1 MNKQDLEKRRIAY
14 FTMEIGLDPKMP
26 TYSGGL
32 GVLAGDTIKSCAD
45 LGVPLITVTLLN
57 ENGYFAQKLDG
68 EGTQTEIP
76 VDWPKEEFLTP
87 LPVKVSV
94 DIEGREVKIRI
105 WEYIVKGVTGATVPV
120 YFLDANLQEN
130 AEYDRSLTSFLYG
143 GDQWYRLCQEIIL
156 GIGGVR
162 AIEAIGYKNI
172 AKYHMNEGHASLL
185 ALELLERTKK
195 DEEKDI
201 YKKYD
206 LELVRNK
213 CIFTTHTPVAA
224 GHDRFPLDLVK
235 KALPSDLP
243 FKMPD
248 IFIRNNEMNMTLIAL
263 NLSKYV
269 NGVAKKHGEV
279 TREMF
284 PGYSIDSITNGIHLL
299 SWASSAFKK
308 LYDKYI
314 PGWQSDYFSL
324 RYALSIPKEEIFQA
338 HREAKKEL
346 IDYVNKRAGIDMVYD
361 AFTIGFARRATSYKR
376 ADLLL
381 SDINR
386 IVEINDKAGRMQIVY
401 AGKAHPKDGG
411 GKEQIKKIFSK
422 IKELRLQIKI
432 AYLENYDMTQGKLIT
447 SGVDLW
453 LNNPLPPQEA
463 SGTSGMKACLNGVP
477 NLSVLDG
484 WWIEGCIE
492 NVTGWA
498 IGTSTPLSTDGERS
512 RTIGSTQKH
521 NTDSTQDAQDLYQKL
536 ENVIIPMFYK
546 EKDKWLEVMR
556 HAIALNASFFNTQ
569 RMVQEYV
576 LNAYL

>member
-1 MNKQDLEKRRIAY
+1 LR
-14 FTMEIGLDPKMP
+14 
-26 TYSGGL
+26 
-32 GVLAGDTIKSCAD
+32 V
-45 LGVPLITVTLLN
+45 
-57 ENGYFAQKLDG
+57 
-68 EGTQTEIP
+68 
-76 VDWPKEEFLTP
+76 
-87 LPVKVSV
+87 
-94 DIEGREVKIRI
+94 
-105 WEYIVKGVTGATVPV
+105 
-120 YFLDANLQEN
+120 
-130 AEYDRSLTSFLYG
+130 
-143 GDQWYRLCQEIIL
+143 
-156 GIGGVR
+156 
-162 AIEAIGYKNI
+162 IEAIGYKNI
-172 AKYHMNEGHASLL
+172 EKYHMNEGHASLL
-185 ALELLERTKK
+185 AMELLERTKR
-195 DEEKDI
+195 DIETDI

-206 LELVRNK
+206 LESVRNR
-213 CIFTTHTPVAA
+213 CIFTTHTPVSA
-224 GHDRFPLDLVK
+224 GHDRFPLDFVK
-235 KALPSDLP
+235 RVLRSDLP

-248 IFIRNNEMNMTLIAL
+248 IFIRDNEMNMTLVAL

-299 SWASSAFKK
+299 TWVAPAFKK
-308 LYDKYI
+308 LYNKYI

-324 RYALSIPKEEIFQA
+324 RYALSIPKEEILQA

-346 IDYVNKRAGIDMVYD
+346 IDYVNSRTGIDMDYET
-361 AFTIGFARRATSYKR
+361 FTIGFARRAAAYKR

-386 IVEINDKAGRMQIVY
+386 LAQINDKAGRIQIVY

-411 GKEQIKKIFSK
+411 GKELIKMIFSR
-422 IKELRLQIKI
+422 IKELSPKIKI
-432 AYLENYDMTQGKLIT
+432 TYLENYDMIQGKLIT

-498 IGTSTPLSTDGERS
+498 IG
-512 RTIGSTQKH
+512 STQKH
-521 NTDSTQDAQDLYQKL
+521 NTDSTQDAHDLYQKL
-536 ENVIIPMFYK
+536 EKIIIPMFYE
-546 EKDKWLEVMR
+546 EKDKWIEIMR

>member
-1 MNKQDLEKRRIAY
+1 MNKQELEKRKIAY
-14 FTMEIGLDPKMP
+14 FTMEVGFDPRMP

-32 GVLAGDTIKSCAD
+32 GVLAGDTLKSCAD
-45 LGVPLITVTLLN
+45 LGVPLIAVTLLN
-57 ENGYFAQKLDG
+57 EKGYFAQKLDTQG
-68 EGTQTEIP
+68 SQTEAT
-76 VDWPKEEFLTP
+76 VEWPKEEFLTL
-87 LPVKVSV
+87 LPIIVTVN
-94 DIEGREVKIRI
+94 IEAREVKIQI
-105 WEYIVKGVTGATVPV
+105 WEYIVRGVTGTTVPV
-120 YFLDANLQEN
+120 YFLDTNLAEN
-130 AEYDRSLTSFLYG
+130 SAYDRTLTSFLYG

-156 GIGGVR
+156 GIGGMR
-162 AIEAIGYKNI
+162 SIEAIGYKNI
-172 AKYHMNEGHASLL
+172 EKYHMNEGHASLL
-185 ALELLERTKK
+185 GLELLERTKK
-195 DEEKDI
+195 DVQSDI

-206 LELVRNK
+206 LESVRNK

-235 KALPSDLP
+235 RALGSDLP
-243 FKMPD
+243 VKMPD
-248 IFIRNNEMNMTLIAL
+248 IFIRDNEMNMTLIAL

-299 SWASSAFKK
+299 TWAAPAFKK

-324 RYALSIPKEEIFQA
+324 RYAMGIPKEEIFQA
-338 HREAKKEL
+338 HIEAKKEL
-346 IDYVNKRAGIDMVYD
+346 IDYVNARAGIGMDHD
-361 AFTIGFARRATSYKR
+361 TFTMGFARRATAYKR

-386 IVEINDKAGRMQIVY
+386 LVEINNKAGRMQIIY

-411 GKEQIKKIFSK
+411 GKELIKKIFSR
-422 IKELRLQIKI
+422 IKELNPKVRI
-432 AYLENYDMTQGKLIT
+432 AYLENYDIAQGKLIT
-447 SGVDLW
+447 AGVDLW

-477 NLSVLDG
+477 NLSILDG

-498 IGTSTPLSTDGERS
+498 IGSIQS
-512 RTIGSTQKH
+512 Q
-521 NTDSTQDAQDLYQKL
+521 NTDSDQDARDLYQKL
-536 ENVIIPMFYK
+536 ENIIIPMFYK
-546 EKDKWLEVMR
+546 DKDKWLEVMR

>member
-1 MNKQDLEKRRIAY
+1 MNKQDLGKRKIAY
-14 FTMEIGLDPKMP
+14 FTMEVGFDPKMA

-32 GVLAGDTIKSCAD
+32 GVLAGDTLKSCAD
-45 LGVPLITVTLLN
+45 LGVSLIAVTLLN
-57 ENGYFAQKLDG
+57 EKGYFAQKLG
-68 EGTQTEIP
+68 AEGAQAEVP
-76 VDWPKEEFLTP
+76 VDWPKEEFLTL
-87 LPVKVSV
+87 LPVQVSV
-94 DIEGREVKIRI
+94 NIEDREVRIRV
-105 WEYIVKGVTGATVPV
+105 WEYIVKGITGATIPV
-120 YFLDANLQEN
+120 HFLDTNLQEN
-130 AEYDRSLTSFLYG
+130 SEYDRGLTSFLYG

-172 AKYHMNEGHASLL
+172 EKYHMNEGHASLL

-195 DEEKDI
+195 DGEQDVH
-201 YKKYD
+201 KKYD
-206 LELVRNK
+206 LESVRNK

-224 GHDRFPLDLVK
+224 GHDRFPLDFVK
-235 KALPSDLP
+235 RALRSNLP
-243 FKMPD
+243 FEMPD
-248 IFIRNNEMNMTLIAL
+248 IFIRDNEINMTWIAL
-263 NLSKYV
+263 NLSKYI

-284 PGYSIDSITNGIHLL
+284 PGYTIDSITNGIHLL
-299 SWASSAFKK
+299 TWVATSFKK

-324 RYALSIPKEEIFQA
+324 RYALGIPKEEIFQA
-338 HREAKKEL
+338 HFEAKKEL
-346 IDYVNKRAGIDMVYD
+346 IDYVNARAGAGMDYD
-361 AFTIGFARRATSYKR
+361 TFTIGFARRVTPYKR

-381 SDINR
+381 TDINR
-386 IVEINDKAGRMQIVY
+386 LVEINDKAGRIQIVY
-401 AGKAHPKDGG
+401 AGKAHPRDGG
-411 GKEQIKKIFSK
+411 GKELIKKIFSR
-422 IKELRLQIKI
+422 IKELKPKIKI

-498 IGTSTPLSTDGERS
+498 IGTLQ
-512 RTIGSTQKH
+512 TQGR
-521 NTDSTQDAQDLYQKL
+521 DSAQDARDLYQKL
-536 ENVIIPMFYK
+536 EKIILPMFYN
-546 EKDKWLEVMR
+546 EKDKWFDIMR

>member
-1 MNKQDLEKRRIAY
+1 MEKRRIAY
-14 FTMEIGLDPKMP
+14 FTMEIGLDPHMP

-45 LGVPLITVTLLN
+45 LGVPIIAVTLLN
-57 ENGYFAQKLDG
+57 EKGYFTQRLDAEGNQAESAVKWNKEGFLKL
-68 EGTQTEIP
+68 
-76 VDWPKEEFLTP
+76 
-87 LPVKVSV
+87 LPEKVAVS
-94 DIEGREVKIRI
+94 IEGRKVNVQT
-105 WEYIVKGVTGATVPV
+105 WEYIVKGVIGTTVPV
-120 YFLDANLQEN
+120 YFLDTNLQEN
-130 AEYDRSLTSFLYG
+130 SEYDRRLTSFLYG
-143 GDQWYRLCQEIIL
+143 GDHWYRLCQEMIL

-162 AIEAIGYKNI
+162 AIETIGYKNI

-195 DEEKDI
+195 DGEEDI

-206 LELVRNK
+206 LESVRNK
-213 CIFTTHTPVAA
+213 CIFTTHTPVVA
-224 GHDRFPLDLVK
+224 GHDRFPLDLAR
-235 KALPSDLP
+235 KALQSNVP
-243 FKMPD
+243 FEMPEL
-248 IFIRNNEMNMTLIAL
+248 FIRNNEMNMTLIAL

-284 PGYSIDSITNGIHLL
+284 PGYSIDSITNGIHLMT
-299 SWASSAFKK
+299 WAASAFKK

-324 RYALSIPKEEIFQA
+324 RYALGIPKEEISQA
-338 HREAKKEL
+338 HQEAKKEL
-346 IDYVNKRAGIDMVYD
+346 IDYVNARADAGMDYD
-361 AFTIGFARRATSYKR
+361 TFTIGFARRVTAYKR

-381 SDINR
+381 SDVTR
-386 IVEINDKAGRMQIVY
+386 LAEINNKAGRVQIVY

-411 GKEQIKKIFSK
+411 GRELIKKIFSR
-422 IKELRLQIKI
+422 IKELSPKIKI

-477 NLSVLDG
+477 NLSILDG

-498 IGTSTPLSTDGERS
+498 IGAPTPLSANS
-512 RTIGSTQKH
+512 AQKH
-521 NTDSTQDAQDLYQKL
+521 NMDNAQDARDLYYKL
-536 ENVIIPMFYK
+536 EEIIIPMFYK

-569 RMVQEYV
+569 RMIQEYV

>member
-1 MNKQDLEKRRIAY
+1 MDKQEIGKRKIAY
-14 FTMEIGLDPKMP
+14 FTMEVGLDSKMP

-45 LGVPLITVTLLN
+45 LGVPLIAVTMLN
-57 ENGYFAQKLDG
+57 EKGYFAQKLDG
-68 EGTQTEIP
+68 EGSQAEIP
-76 VDWPKEEFLTP
+76 VEWLKEKFLTL
-87 LPVKVSV
+87 LPIKVSV
-94 DIEGREVKIRI
+94 NIEAREVKIQV
-105 WEYIVKGVTGATVPV
+105 WEYIVKGVTGAIVPV
-120 YFLDANLQEN
+120 YFLDTGLTEN
-130 AEYDRSLTSFLYG
+130 TEYDRSLTSFLYG

-156 GIGGVR
+156 GIGGLR
-162 AIEAIGYKNI
+162 AIGAIGYQNI
-172 AKYHMNEGHASLL
+172 EKYHMNEGHASLL
-185 ALELLERTKK
+185 ALELLGRTKK
-195 DEEKDI
+195 DGEEDI

-206 LELVRNK
+206 LESVRNQ

-224 GHDRFPLDLVK
+224 GHDRFPLDFVK
-235 KALPSDLP
+235 RALRSNLP
-243 FKMPD
+243 FEMSD
-248 IFIRNNEMNMTLIAL
+248 IFIRDNEMNMTLIAL

-284 PGYSIDSITNGIHLL
+284 PGYIIDSITNGIHLL
-299 SWASSAFKK
+299 TWAATAFKR

-324 RYALSIPKEEIFQA
+324 RYALSIPKEEILEA

-346 IDYVNKRAGIDMVYD
+346 IDYVNSQTGIGMDYD
-361 AFTIGFARRATSYKR
+361 IFTIGFARRVTPYKR

-381 SDINR
+381 TDIKR
-386 IVEINDKAGRMQIVY
+386 LAEINDKAGRIQIVY

-411 GKEQIKKIFSK
+411 GKELIKNIFSR
-422 IKELRLQIKI
+422 IKELSPKIKI

-453 LNNPLPPQEA
+453 LNNPLPPREA

-498 IGTSTPLSTDGERS
+498 IGPAN
-512 RTIGSTQKH
+512 KK
-521 NTDSTQDAQDLYQKL
+521 NTDSAQDARDLYQKL
-536 ENVIIPMFYK
+536 EGIIIPMFYK
-546 EKDKWLEVMR
+546 DKNKWIEIMR

>member
-1 MNKQDLEKRRIAY
+1 MNKQALGKRGIAY
-14 FTMEIGLDPKMP
+14 FTMEIGLDPEMP

-45 LGVPLITVTLLN
+45 LGVPIIAVTLLN
-57 ENGYFAQKLDG
+57 EKGYFRQKFDA
-68 EGTQTEIP
+68 EGSQSEFP
-76 VDWPKEEFLTP
+76 VDWPKEEFVKL
-87 LPVKVSV
+87 LPVQVSV
-94 DIEGREVKIRI
+94 NIEGREVRIKI
-105 WEYIVKGVTGATVPV
+105 WKYIVQGITGATVPV
-120 YFLDANLQEN
+120 YFLDTNLQEN
-130 AEYDRSLTSFLYG
+130 SEYDRTLTSFLYG

-162 AIEAIGYKNI
+162 AIEAIGYQNI
-172 AKYHMNEGHASLL
+172 EKYHMNEGHASLL

-195 DEEKDI
+195 DSEEDI

-206 LELVRNK
+206 LDSVRNK

-235 KALPSDLP
+235 RALRSNLS
-243 FKMPD
+243 FEMPD
-248 IFIRNNEMNMTLIAL
+248 IFIRDNEINMTWIAL
-263 NLSKYV
+263 NLSKYI

-299 SWASSAFKK
+299 TWAAPAFKK

-338 HREAKKEL
+338 HFEAKKEL
-346 IDYVNKRAGIDMVYD
+346 IDYVNARTGIGLEHDT
-361 AFTIGFARRATSYKR
+361 FTIGFARRVTAYKR
-376 ADLLL
+376 ANLLL
-381 SDINR
+381 TDINR
-386 IVEINDKAGRMQIVY
+386 LVEINDKTGKMQIVY

-411 GKEQIKKIFSK
+411 GKELIKKIFSK
-422 IKELRLQIKI
+422 IKELNPEIKI
-432 AYLENYDMTQGKLIT
+432 AYLENYDMTQGRLIT
-447 SGVDLW
+447 GGVDLW
-453 LNNPLPPQEA
+453 LNNPLPPREA

-498 IGTSTPLSTDGERS
+498 IGSV
-512 RTIGSTQKH
+512 QKQ
-521 NTDSTQDAQDLYQKL
+521 NADSAQDAHDLYQKL
-536 ENVIIPMFYK
+536 EKVIIPTFYK
-546 EKDKWLEVMR
+546 EKDKWLEIMR
-556 HAIALNASFFNTQ
+556 HTIALNASFFNTQ
-569 RMVQEYV
+569 RLVQEYV
-576 LNAYL
+576 LKAYL

>member
-1 MNKQDLEKRRIAY
+1 MNKQDLKKRNIAY
-14 FTMEIGLDPKMP
+14 FTMEAGLDTRMS

-32 GVLAGDTIKSCAD
+32 GVLAGDTLKSCAD
-45 LGVPLITVTLLN
+45 LGVSLIAVTLLN
-57 ENGYFAQKLDG
+57 EKGYFAQKLDSNG
-68 EGTQTEIP
+68 VQAEAPAG
-76 VDWPKEEFLTP
+76 WPKEEFLTL
-87 LPVKVSV
+87 LPARASV
-94 DIEGREVKIRI
+94 NIEGREVKIQV
-105 WEYIVKGVTGATVPV
+105 WEYSVKGVTGATIPV
-120 YFLDANLQEN
+120 YFLDTNLQEN

-143 GDQWYRLCQEIIL
+143 GDKWYRLCQEIIL

-162 AIEAIGYKNI
+162 MIEAIGCKNI
-172 AKYHMNEGHASLL
+172 EKYHMNEGHAAFL

-195 DEEKDI
+195 DGEQDVH
-201 YKKYD
+201 KKYD
-206 LELVRNK
+206 LESVRNK

-235 KALPSDLP
+235 KALHSRLP
-243 FKMPD
+243 FEMPD
-248 IFIRNNEMNMTLIAL
+248 IFIRDNEMNMTLIAL
-263 NLSKYV
+263 NLSKYI

-279 TREMF
+279 AREMF
-284 PGYSIDSITNGIHLL
+284 PGYPIDSITNGVHLL
-299 SWASSAFKK
+299 TWAAPAFKK
-308 LYDKYI
+308 LYDKHI

-324 RYALSIPKEEIFQA
+324 RYAMGIPKDEISRA
-338 HREAKKEL
+338 HQEAKKEL
-346 IDYVNKRAGIDMVYD
+346 IDHVNARTGAGMDQGT
-361 AFTIGFARRATSYKR
+361 FTIGFARRVTAYKR

-386 IVEINDKAGRMQIVY
+386 LIEINDKAGGMQIVY
-401 AGKAHPKDGG
+401 AGKAHPSDGG
-411 GKEQIKKIFSK
+411 GKELIRNIFSR
-422 IKELRLQIKI
+422 IKELEPGIKV
-432 AYLENYDMTQGKLIT
+432 AYLENYDMTQGRLIT

-492 NVTGWA
+492 NITGWA
-498 IGTSTPLSTDGERS
+498 IGTLQSQGR
-512 RTIGSTQKH
+512 
-521 NTDSTQDAQDLYQKL
+521 DSAQDARELYQKL
-536 ENVIIPMFYK
+536 EKIILPMFYN

-556 HAIALNASFFNTQ
+556 HTIALNASFFNTQ

>member
-1 MNKQDLEKRRIAY
+1 MNKKELEKRKIVY
-14 FTMEIGLDPKMP
+14 FTMEVGLDPKMS

-32 GVLAGDTIKSCAD
+32 GILAGDTLKSCAD
-45 LGVPLITVTLLN
+45 LGVPLIAVTLLN
-57 ENGYFAQKLDG
+57 EKGYFAQKLDE
-68 EGTQTEIP
+68 EGNQAETPIE
-76 VDWPKEEFLTP
+76 WPKEEFLTL
-87 LPVKVSV
+87 LPEKASV
-94 DIEGREVKIRI
+94 YIESREVKIQVWKYVI
-105 WEYIVKGVTGATVPV
+105 KGASGEIVPV
-120 YFLDANLQEN
+120 YFLDTNLPEN
-130 AEYDRSLTSFLYG
+130 NEYDRTLTSFLYG
-143 GDQWYRLCQEIIL
+143 GDQWYRFCQEIIL
-156 GIGGVR
+156 GIGGLR

-172 AKYHMNEGHASLL
+172 EKYHMNEGHASLL
-185 ALELLERTKK
+185 AMELLEKTKK
-195 DEEKDI
+195 DIETDI

-206 LELVRNK
+206 LESVRNR
-213 CIFTTHTPVAA
+213 CIFTTHTPVSA
-224 GHDRFPLDLVK
+224 GHDRFPLDFVK
-235 KALPSDLP
+235 RALRSDLP

-248 IFIRNNEMNMTLIAL
+248 MFIRDNEMNMTLIAL

-299 SWASSAFKK
+299 TWAAPSFKK

-324 RYALSIPKEEIFQA
+324 RYALGIPKDAIFQA
-338 HREAKKEL
+338 HLEAKKEL
-346 IDYVNKRAGIDMVYD
+346 INYVNSRTGIGMDYD
-361 AFTIGFARRATSYKR
+361 TFTMGFARRATAYKR

-386 IVEINDKAGRMQIVY
+386 LVEINDKAGRMQIVY

-411 GKEQIKKIFSK
+411 GKELIKKIFSR
-422 IKELRLQIKI
+422 IKELSPKIRI
-432 AYLENYDMTQGKLIT
+432 AYLENYDMIQGKLIT

-492 NVTGWA
+492 NITGWA
-498 IGTSTPLSTDGERS
+498 IGTSISLSTDGERS
-512 RTIGSTQKH
+512 RTIGSIESQ
-521 NTDSTQDAQDLYQKL
+521 NTDSVQHARNLYQKL
-536 ENVIIPMFYK
+536 ETIIIPMFYK
-546 EKDKWLEVMR
+546 EKDKWFEVMR

-576 LNAYL
+576 LNAYF

>member
-1 MNKQDLEKRRIAY
+1 MNREDLEKRKIAY
-14 FTMEIGLDPKMP
+14 FTMEVGLDPKMA

-32 GVLAGDTIKSCAD
+32 GILAGDTLKSCAD
-45 LGVPLITVTLLN
+45 LGVPLIAVTLFN
-57 ENGYFAQKLDG
+57 EKGYFTQKLDA
-68 EGTQTEIP
+68 EGSQTEAP
-76 VDWPKEEFLTP
+76 VEWVKEEFLFS
-87 LPVKVSV
+87 LPVNVSV
-94 DIEGREVKIRI
+94 NIEAREVKIRI
-105 WEYIVKGVTGATVPV
+105 WEYIVKGITGATVPV
-120 YFLDANLQEN
+120 YFLDTNLAEN
-130 AEYDRSLTSFLYG
+130 TEYDRALTSFLYG

-172 AKYHMNEGHASLL
+172 EKYHMNEGHASLL
-185 ALELLERTKK
+185 GLELLERTKK
-195 DEEKDI
+195 AGEKDV

-206 LELVRNK
+206 LESVRNK

-235 KALPSDLP
+235 RALHSNLP
-243 FKMPD
+243 FEMPD
-248 IFIRNNEMNMTLIAL
+248 IFIRSNEMNMTLVAL

-279 TREMF
+279 AREMF

-299 SWASSAFKK
+299 TWAAPAFKK
-308 LYDKYI
+308 LYDTYI

-338 HREAKKEL
+338 HKEAKKEL
-346 IDYVNKRAGIDMVYD
+346 IDYVNAHMGIGMDCD
-361 AFTIGFARRATSYKR
+361 TFTIGFARRVTAYKR

-381 SDINR
+381 SDIDR
-386 IVEINDKAGRMQIVY
+386 LVEVNDKAGRMQIVY

-411 GKEQIKKIFSK
+411 GKELIKKIFSR
-422 IKELRLQIKI
+422 IKELSPKVRI

-447 SGVDLW
+447 TGVDLW
-453 LNNPLPPQEA
+453 LNNPLPPLEA

-477 NLSVLDG
+477 NLSILDG

-498 IGTSTPLSTDGERS
+498 IGSA
-512 RTIGSTQKH
+512 QKQ
-521 NTDSTQDAQDLYQKL
+521 NTDSVQDARDLYQKL
-536 ENVIIPMFYK
+536 AKIIIPMFYK
-546 EKDKWLEVMR
+546 EKDKWLEIMR

>member
-1 MNKQDLEKRRIAY
+1 
-14 FTMEIGLDPKMP
+14 
-26 TYSGGL
+26 
-32 GVLAGDTIKSCAD
+32 
-45 LGVPLITVTLLN
+45 
-57 ENGYFAQKLDG
+57 
-68 EGTQTEIP
+68 
-76 VDWPKEEFLTP
+76 
-87 LPVKVSV
+87 
-94 DIEGREVKIRI
+94 
-105 WEYIVKGVTGATVPV
+105 
-120 YFLDANLQEN
+120 
-130 AEYDRSLTSFLYG
+130 
-143 GDQWYRLCQEIIL
+143 
-156 GIGGVR
+156 
-162 AIEAIGYKNI
+162 
-172 AKYHMNEGHASLL
+172 LL
-185 ALELLERTKK
+185 AMELLERTKK
-195 DEEKDI
+195 DIETDI

-206 LELVRNK
+206 LESVRNR
-213 CIFTTHTPVAA
+213 CIFTTHTPVSA

-235 KALPSDLP
+235 RALRSDLP

-248 IFIRNNEMNMTLIAL
+248 IFIRDNEMNMTLIAL

-299 SWASSAFKK
+299 TWAAPAFKK

-338 HREAKKEL
+338 HLEAKKEL
-346 IDYVNKRAGIDMVYD
+346 IDYVNSRTGIGMDYD
-361 AFTIGFARRATSYKR
+361 TFTIGFARRSTAYKR
-376 ADLLL
+376 AGLLL

-386 IVEINDKAGRMQIVY
+386 LVEINDKAGRMQIIY

-411 GKEQIKKIFSK
+411 GKELIKKIFSR
-422 IKELRLQIKI
+422 IKELSPKIRI

-477 NLSVLDG
+477 NLSILDG

-498 IGTSTPLSTDGERS
+498 L
-512 RTIGSTQKH
+512 GSIQSH
-521 NTDSTQDAQDLYQKL
+521 NTDSAQDAHDLYQKL
-536 ENVIIPMFYK
+536 EKIILPMFYK
-546 EKDKWLEVMR
+546 ERDKWFEVMR

-569 RMVQEYV
+569 RMVQEYT

>member
-1 MNKQDLEKRRIAY
+1 MNKEDLEKRKIAY
-14 FTMEIGLDPKMP
+14 FTMEVGLEPKMP

-45 LGVPLITVTLLN
+45 LGVPLIAVTLLN
-57 ENGYFAQKLDG
+57 EKGYFAQRLDR
-68 EGTQTEIP
+68 EGNQTESP
-76 VDWPKEEFLTP
+76 VEWHKEEFLTL
-87 LPVKVSV
+87 LPEKTSV
-94 DIEGREVKIRI
+94 HIESREVKIQV
-105 WEYIVKGVTGATVPV
+105 WEYVIKGISGATVPV
-120 YFLDANLQEN
+120 YFLDTNLPEN
-130 AEYDRSLTSFLYG
+130 SEYDRTLTSFLYG

-156 GIGGVR
+156 GIGGLR
-162 AIEAIGYKNI
+162 TIEAIGYKNI
-172 AKYHMNEGHASLL
+172 EKYHMNEGHASILTL
-185 ALELLERTKK
+185 GLLERTKK
-195 DEEKDI
+195 DGEVDI

-206 LELVRNK
+206 LESVRNK

-235 KALPSDLP
+235 RALRSDLP
-243 FKMPD
+243 FEMPD
-248 IFIRNNEMNMTLIAL
+248 IFIRDNEMNMTLIAL
-263 NLSKYV
+263 NLSKYI

-284 PGYSIDSITNGIHLL
+284 PGYVIDSITNGIHLL
-299 SWASSAFKK
+299 TWVAPAFKR

-338 HREAKKEL
+338 HLEAKKEL
-346 IDYVNKRAGIDMVYD
+346 IDYINAYTGIGMDYD
-361 AFTIGFARRATSYKR
+361 TFTIGFARRATAYKR

-386 IVEINDKAGRMQIVY
+386 LVQINDKAGRIQIIY
-401 AGKAHPKDGG
+401 AGKAHPKDEC
-411 GKEQIKKIFSK
+411 GKELIRRIFAK
-422 IKELRLQIKI
+422 IKELKSKIKI
-432 AYLENYDMTQGKLIT
+432 VYLENYDMELGKLIA
-447 SGVDLW
+447 SGSDLW

-477 NLSVLDG
+477 NLSILDG

-498 IGTSTPLSTDGERS
+498 IG
-512 RTIGSTQKH
+512 STQKH
-521 NTDSTQDAQDLYQKL
+521 NTDSTQDAHDLYQKL
-536 ENVIIPMFYK
+536 EKIIIPMFYQ

>member
-1 MNKQDLEKRRIAY
+1 MKKQDFKKRKIAY
-14 FTMEIGLDPKMP
+14 FTMEVGLDPKIA

-32 GVLAGDTIKSCAD
+32 GVLAGDTLKSCAD
-45 LGVPLITVTLLN
+45 LDVPLIAVTLLN
-57 ENGYFAQKLDG
+57 EKGYFAQKLD
-68 EGTQTEIP
+68 EGGSQAEIP
-76 VDWPKEEFLTP
+76 VEWPKEEFLTL
-87 LPVKVSV
+87 LPVQVSV
-94 DIEGREVKIRI
+94 NIEGREVRIRV
-105 WEYIVKGVTGATVPV
+105 WEYIVKGITGATIPV
-120 YFLDANLQEN
+120 YFLDTNLQEN

-162 AIEAIGYKNI
+162 AIEAIGYQNI
-172 AKYHMNEGHASLL
+172 EKYHMNEGHASLL

-195 DEEKDI
+195 DDEEDI
-201 YKKYD
+201 YKQYD
-206 LELVRNK
+206 LESVRNK

-235 KALPSDLP
+235 RALRSDLP
-243 FKMPD
+243 FKMPGL
-248 IFIRNNEMNMTLIAL
+248 FIRDNEMNMTLIAL

-299 SWASSAFKK
+299 TWAAPAFKK

-324 RYALSIPKEEIFQA
+324 RYAMGIPKEEIFQA
-338 HREAKKEL
+338 HLEAKKEL
-346 IDYVNKRAGIDMVYD
+346 IDYVNARTGIGMNYD
-361 AFTIGFARRATSYKR
+361 IFTIGFARRATAYKR

-381 SDINR
+381 SDMNR
-386 IVEINDKAGRMQIVY
+386 LIEINNKAGRMQIIY

-411 GKEQIKKIFSK
+411 GKELIKKIFSR
-422 IKELRLQIKI
+422 IKELNPKVRI

-447 SGVDLW
+447 AGVDLW

-477 NLSVLDG
+477 NLSILDG

-498 IGTSTPLSTDGERS
+498 IGSA
-512 RTIGSTQKH
+512 QKQ
-521 NTDSTQDAQDLYQKL
+521 NTDSAQDVRDLYQKL
-536 ENVIIPMFYK
+536 ENIIIPMFYK

>member
-1 MNKQDLEKRRIAY
+1 MNKQDLKKRNIAY
-14 FTMEIGLDPKMP
+14 FTMEAGLDTRMS

-32 GVLAGDTIKSCAD
+32 GVLAGDTLKSCAD
-45 LGVPLITVTLLN
+45 LGVSLIAVTLLN
-57 ENGYFAQKLDG
+57 EKGYFAQKLDSNG
-68 EGTQTEIP
+68 AQAEAPAG
-76 VDWPKEEFLTP
+76 WPKEEFLTL
-87 LPVKVSV
+87 LPARASV
-94 DIEGREVKIRI
+94 NIEGREVKIQV
-105 WEYIVKGVTGATVPV
+105 WEYSVKGITGATIPV
-120 YFLDANLQEN
+120 YFLDTNLKEN
-130 AEYDRSLTSFLYG
+130 SEYDRSLTSFLYG
-143 GDQWYRLCQEIIL
+143 GDKWYRLCQEIIL

-162 AIEAIGYKNI
+162 IIEAIGCKNI
-172 AKYHMNEGHASLL
+172 EKYHMNEGHAAFL

-195 DEEKDI
+195 DGEQDL

-206 LELVRNK
+206 LESVRNK

-235 KALPSDLP
+235 KALRSSLP
-243 FKMPD
+243 FEMPD
-248 IFIRNNEMNMTLIAL
+248 IFIRDNEMNMTLIAL
-263 NLSKYV
+263 NLSKYI

-279 TREMF
+279 AREMF
-284 PGYSIDSITNGIHLL
+284 PGYSIDSITNGVHLL
-299 SWASSAFKK
+299 TWAAPAFKK
-308 LYDKYI
+308 LYDKHI

-324 RYALSIPKEEIFQA
+324 RYAMGIPKDEISRA
-338 HREAKKEL
+338 HQEAKKEL
-346 IDYVNKRAGIDMVYD
+346 IDHVNARTGAGMDQGT
-361 AFTIGFARRATSYKR
+361 FTIGFARRVTAYKR

-386 IVEINDKAGRMQIVY
+386 LVEINDKAGRMQIVY
-401 AGKAHPKDGG
+401 AGKAHPSDGG
-411 GKEQIKKIFSK
+411 GKELIRNIFSR
-422 IKELRLQIKI
+422 IKELEPGIKV
-432 AYLENYDMTQGKLIT
+432 AYLENYDMTQGRLIT

-492 NVTGWA
+492 NITGWA
-498 IGTSTPLSTDGERS
+498 IGTLQSQGR
-512 RTIGSTQKH
+512 
-521 NTDSTQDAQDLYQKL
+521 DSAQDARDLYQKL
-536 ENVIIPMFYK
+536 EKIILPMFYK

-556 HAIALNASFFNTQ
+556 HTIALNASFFNTQ

>member
-1 MNKQDLEKRRIAY
+1 
-14 FTMEIGLDPKMP
+14 
-26 TYSGGL
+26 
-32 GVLAGDTIKSCAD
+32 
-45 LGVPLITVTLLN
+45 
-57 ENGYFAQKLDG
+57 
-68 EGTQTEIP
+68 
-76 VDWPKEEFLTP
+76 
-87 LPVKVSV
+87 
-94 DIEGREVKIRI
+94 
-105 WEYIVKGVTGATVPV
+105 
-120 YFLDANLQEN
+120 
-130 AEYDRSLTSFLYG
+130 
-143 GDQWYRLCQEIIL
+143 
-156 GIGGVR
+156 
-162 AIEAIGYKNI
+162 
-172 AKYHMNEGHASLL
+172 
-185 ALELLERTKK
+185 
-195 DEEKDI
+195 
-201 YKKYD
+201 
-206 LELVRNK
+206 
-213 CIFTTHTPVAA
+213 
-224 GHDRFPLDLVK
+224 
-235 KALPSDLP
+235 
-243 FKMPD
+243 
-248 IFIRNNEMNMTLIAL
+248 MTLIAL

-299 SWASSAFKK
+299 TWVAPAFKK

-324 RYALSIPKEEIFQA
+324 RYALSIPKEEILQE

-346 IDYVNKRAGIDMVYD
+346 IDYMNTRTGIVMEHDT
-361 AFTIGFARRATSYKR
+361 FTIGFARRAAAYKR

-386 IVEINDKAGRMQIVY
+386 LAQINDKAGRIQIVY

-411 GKEQIKKIFSK
+411 GKELIKRIFSR
-422 IKELRLQIKI
+422 IKELSPKIKI
-432 AYLENYDMTQGKLIT
+432 TYLENYDMIQGKLIT

-498 IGTSTPLSTDGERS
+498 IGSIQS
-512 RTIGSTQKH
+512 Q
-521 NTDSTQDAQDLYQKL
+521 NTDSAQDAHDLYQKL
-536 ENVIIPMFYK
+536 EKVIIPMFYK

>member
-1 MNKQDLEKRRIAY
+1 MNKQDLEKRKIAY
-14 FTMEIGLDPKMP
+14 FTMEVGFDPKMA

-32 GVLAGDTIKSCAD
+32 GILAGDTLKSCAD
-45 LGVPLITVTLLN
+45 LGVPLIAVTLLN
-57 ENGYFAQKLDG
+57 EKGYFTQKLDG
-68 EGTQTEIP
+68 EGNQAETPVEWSKEI
-76 VDWPKEEFLTP
+76 FLT
-87 LPVKVSV
+87 LLAEKASV
-94 DIEGREVKIRI
+94 YIESREVKIQV
-105 WEYIVKGVTGATVPV
+105 WEYLIRGASGGTVPV
-120 YFLDANLQEN
+120 YFLDTNFPEN
-130 AEYDRSLTSFLYG
+130 TEYDRTLTSFLYG

-156 GIGGVR
+156 GIGGLRV
-162 AIEAIGYKNI
+162 IEAIGYKNI
-172 AKYHMNEGHASLL
+172 EKYHMNEGHASLL

-195 DEEKDI
+195 IGETDI
-201 YKKYD
+201 SKKYD
-206 LELVRNK
+206 LELVRDR

-235 KALPSDLP
+235 RALRSDLP

-248 IFIRNNEMNMTLIAL
+248 IFIRDNEMNMTLIAL

-299 SWASSAFKK
+299 TWAAPAFKK

-324 RYALSIPKEEIFQA
+324 RYALSIPKDAIFQA
-338 HREAKKEL
+338 HLEAKKEL
-346 IDYVNKRAGIDMVYD
+346 IDYVNAFTGIGMDYD
-361 AFTIGFARRATSYKR
+361 TFTIGFARRTTAYKR

-386 IVEINDKAGRMQIVY
+386 LVEINDKAGRMQIVY

-411 GKEQIKKIFSK
+411 GKELIKKIFSR
-422 IKELRLQIKI
+422 IKELSPKI
-432 AYLENYDMTQGKLIT
+432 RIVYLENYDMAQGKLIT
-447 SGVDLW
+447 TGVDLW

-477 NLSVLDG
+477 NLSILDG

-498 IGTSTPLSTDGERS
+498 IGSIQS
-512 RTIGSTQKH
+512 Q
-521 NTDSTQDAQDLYQKL
+521 NTDSAQDAYDLYLKL
-536 ENVIIPMFYK
+536 EKIIIPMFYK

>member
-1 MNKQDLEKRRIAY
+1 MNKQEIGKRKIAY
-14 FTMEIGLDPKMP
+14 FTMEVGLDSKMP

-45 LGVPLITVTLLN
+45 LGVPLIAVTMLN
-57 ENGYFAQKLDG
+57 EKGYFAQKLDG
-68 EGTQTEIP
+68 EGSQAEIP
-76 VDWPKEEFLTP
+76 VDWPKEEFLT
-87 LPVKVSV
+87 LLSVKVSV
-94 DIEGREVKIRI
+94 NIEVREVKIQV
-105 WEYIVKGVTGATVPV
+105 WEYIVKGITGAIVPV
-120 YFLDANLQEN
+120 YFLDTNLQEN
-130 AEYDRSLTSFLYG
+130 SEYDRSLTSFLYG

-156 GIGGVR
+156 GIGGLR
-162 AIEAIGYKNI
+162 AIEAIGYQNI
-172 AKYHMNEGHASLL
+172 EKYYMNEGHASLL

-195 DEEKDI
+195 DGEEDI

-206 LELVRNK
+206 LESVRSR

-224 GHDRFPLDLVK
+224 GHDRFPLDFVK
-235 KALPSDLP
+235 RALRSNLLIE
-243 FKMPD
+243 MPG
-248 IFIRNNEMNMTLIAL
+248 IFIRDNEMNMTLIAL

-284 PGYSIDSITNGIHLL
+284 PGYTIDSITNGIHLL
-299 SWASSAFKK
+299 TWVASAFKR

-324 RYALSIPKEEIFQA
+324 RYALSIPKEEILQA
-338 HREAKKEL
+338 HGEAKKEL
-346 IDYVNKRAGIDMVYD
+346 IDYVNSQAGIGMDYD
-361 AFTIGFARRATSYKR
+361 TFTIGFARRVTPYKR

-386 IVEINDKAGRMQIVY
+386 LVEINDKAGRIQIVY

-411 GKEQIKKIFSK
+411 GRELIKNIFSR
-422 IKELRLQIKI
+422 IKELSPKIKI

-453 LNNPLPPQEA
+453 LNNPLPPREA

-477 NLSVLDG
+477 NLSILDG

-492 NVTGWA
+492 NITGWA
-498 IGTSTPLSTDGERS
+498 IGSA
-512 RTIGSTQKH
+512 QKQ
-521 NTDSTQDAQDLYQKL
+521 NTDSAQDAHDLYQKL
-536 ENVIIPMFYK
+536 EKIIIPMFYK
-546 EKDKWLEVMR
+546 EKDKWLDIMR

>member
-1 MNKQDLEKRRIAY
+1 MNKQDLKKRNIAY
-14 FTMEIGLDPKMP
+14 FTMEAGLDTKMS

-32 GVLAGDTIKSCAD
+32 GVLAGDTLKSCAD
-45 LGVPLITVTLLN
+45 LGVSLIAVTLLN
-57 ENGYFAQKLDG
+57 EKGYFAQKLDSNG
-68 EGTQTEIP
+68 AQAEAPAG
-76 VDWPKEEFLTP
+76 WPKEEFLTL
-87 LPVKVSV
+87 LPAQASV
-94 DIEGREVKIRI
+94 NIEGRKVKIQA
-105 WEYIVKGVTGATVPV
+105 WEYGIKGITGAIVPV
-120 YFLDANLQEN
+120 YFLDTNLQEN
-130 AEYDRSLTSFLYG
+130 AEYDRNLTSFLYG

-162 AIEAIGYKNI
+162 IIEAIGYKNI
-172 AKYHMNEGHASLL
+172 EKYHMNEGHAAFL

-195 DEEKDI
+195 DGEQDLH
-201 YKKYD
+201 KKYD
-206 LELVRNK
+206 LESVRNK

-224 GHDRFPLDLVK
+224 GHDRFPLELAR
-235 KALPSDLP
+235 KALQSNLP
-243 FKMPD
+243 LEMPD
-248 IFIRNNEMNMTLIAL
+248 IFIRDNEMNMTLIAL
-263 NLSKYV
+263 NLSKYI
-269 NGVAKKHGEV
+269 NGVAKRHGEV

-284 PGYSIDSITNGIHLL
+284 PGYSIDSITNGVHLL
-299 SWASSAFKK
+299 TWAAPAFKK
-308 LYDKYI
+308 LYDKHI

-324 RYALSIPKEEIFQA
+324 RYAMGIPKDEISRA
-338 HREAKKEL
+338 HQEAKKEL
-346 IDYVNKRAGIDMVYD
+346 IDHVNARTGAGMDQD
-361 AFTIGFARRATSYKR
+361 TFTIGFARRVTAYKR

-386 IVEINDKAGRMQIVY
+386 LTEINDKAGRMQIIY
-401 AGKAHPKDGG
+401 AGKAHPSDGG
-411 GKEQIKKIFSK
+411 GKELIRNIFSR
-422 IKELRLQIKI
+422 IKELKPRIKV
-432 AYLENYDMTQGKLIT
+432 AYLENYDMTQGRLIT

-498 IGTSTPLSTDGERS
+498 IGTLQSQGR
-512 RTIGSTQKH
+512 
-521 NTDSTQDAQDLYQKL
+521 DSAQDARDLYQKL
-536 ENVIIPMFYK
+536 EKIIIPMFYK

>member
-1 MNKQDLEKRRIAY
+1 MNKQELEKRKIAY
-14 FTMEIGLDPKMP
+14 FTMEVGFDPRMP

-32 GVLAGDTIKSCAD
+32 GVLAGDTLKSCAD
-45 LGVPLITVTLLN
+45 LGVPIIAVTLLN
-57 ENGYFAQKLDG
+57 EKGYFAQKLDTQG
-68 EGTQTEIP
+68 SQTEAT
-76 VDWPKEEFLTP
+76 VEWPKEEFLTL
-87 LPVKVSV
+87 LPIKVAV
-94 DIEGREVKIRI
+94 NVEAREVKIQI
-105 WEYIVKGVTGATVPV
+105 WEYIVRGVTGATVPV
-120 YFLDANLQEN
+120 YFLDTNLAEN
-130 AEYDRSLTSFLYG
+130 SAYDRTLTSFLYG
-143 GDQWYRLCQEIIL
+143 GDQWYRICQEIIL
-156 GIGGVR
+156 GIGGMR
-162 AIEAIGYKNI
+162 SIEAIGYKNI
-172 AKYHMNEGHASLL
+172 EKYHMNEGHASLL
-185 ALELLERTKK
+185 GLELLERTKK
-195 DEEKDI
+195 DVESDI

-206 LELVRNK
+206 LESVRNK

-235 KALPSDLP
+235 RALRSDLP
-243 FKMPD
+243 VKMPD
-248 IFIRNNEMNMTLIAL
+248 IFIRDNEMNMTLIAL

-299 SWASSAFKK
+299 TWAAPAFKK

-324 RYALSIPKEEIFQA
+324 RYAMGIPKEEIFQA
-338 HREAKKEL
+338 HIEAKKEL
-346 IDYVNKRAGIDMVYD
+346 IDYVNARAGIGMDHD
-361 AFTIGFARRATSYKR
+361 TFTMGFARRATAYKR

-386 IVEINDKAGRMQIVY
+386 LVEINNKAGRMQIIY

-411 GKEQIKKIFSK
+411 GKELIKKIFSR
-422 IKELRLQIKI
+422 IKELNPKVRI
-432 AYLENYDMTQGKLIT
+432 AYLENYDMAQGKLIT
-447 SGVDLW
+447 AGVDLW

-477 NLSVLDG
+477 NLSILDG

-498 IGTSTPLSTDGERS
+498 IGSIQS
-512 RTIGSTQKH
+512 Q
-521 NTDSTQDAQDLYQKL
+521 NTDSAQDARDLYQKL
-536 ENVIIPMFYK
+536 ENIIIPMFYK
-546 EKDKWLEVMR
+546 DKDKWLEVMR

>member
-1 MNKQDLEKRRIAY
+1 MNKQDLDKRKIAY
-14 FTMEIGLDPKMP
+14 FTMEIGLDSKMP

-45 LGVPLITVTLLN
+45 LGVPLIAVTLLN
-57 ENGYFAQKLDG
+57 EKGYFAQKLDA
-68 EGTQTEIP
+68 EGAQAEVP
-76 VDWPKEEFLTP
+76 VDWPKEEFLTL
-87 LPVKVSV
+87 LPAQVSV
-94 DIEGREVKIRI
+94 NIETREVKIRI
-105 WEYIVKGVTGATVPV
+105 WEYIVKGITGTTVPV
-120 YFLDANLQEN
+120 YFLDTNLLEN
-130 AEYDRSLTSFLYG
+130 AGYDRTLTSFLYG
-143 GDQWYRLCQEIIL
+143 GDQRYRLCQEIIL

-162 AIEAIGYKNI
+162 AIEAIGYQNI
-172 AKYHMNEGHASLL
+172 GKYHMNEGHASLL

-195 DEEKDI
+195 DGEEDI

-206 LELVRNK
+206 LESVRNK

-224 GHDRFPLDLVK
+224 GHDRFPLDFVK
-235 KALPSDLP
+235 RALRSNLP
-243 FKMPD
+243 FEMPG
-248 IFIRNNEMNMTLIAL
+248 IFIRDNEMNMTLIAL

-284 PGYSIDSITNGIHLL
+284 PGYTIDSITNGIHLL
-299 SWASSAFKK
+299 TWVATAFKR

-324 RYALSIPKEEIFQA
+324 RYALSIPKEEILQA
-338 HREAKKEL
+338 HREAKREL
-346 IDYVNKRAGIDMVYD
+346 IDYVNSQTGIGMDYD
-361 AFTIGFARRATSYKR
+361 TFTIGFARRATPYKR
-376 ADLLL
+376 AGLLL
-381 SDINR
+381 SDIKR
-386 IVEINDKAGRMQIVY
+386 LVEINDKVGRIQIIY

-411 GKEQIKKIFSK
+411 GKELIKNIFSR
-422 IKELRLQIKI
+422 IKELSPEIKI
-432 AYLENYDMTQGKLIT
+432 AYLENYDMAQGRLIT

-477 NLSVLDG
+477 NLSILDG

-498 IGTSTPLSTDGERS
+498 IGSA
-512 RTIGSTQKH
+512 QKQ
-521 NTDSTQDAQDLYQKL
+521 NTDSAQDADDLYQKL
-536 ENVIIPMFYK
+536 EKVIIPMFYK
-546 EKDKWLEVMR
+546 EKDKWLGVMR

>member
-1 MNKQDLEKRRIAY
+1 MNKQELEKRKIAY
-14 FTMEIGLDPKMP
+14 FTMEAGFDPRMP

-32 GVLAGDTIKSCAD
+32 GVLAGDTLKSCAD
-45 LGVPLITVTLLN
+45 LGVPLIAVTLLN
-57 ENGYFAQKLDG
+57 EKGYFAQKLDAQG
-68 EGTQTEIP
+68 SQTEFP
-76 VDWPKEEFLTP
+76 VDWSKEEFLTP
-87 LPVKVSV
+87 LPVKAAVN
-94 DIEGREVKIRI
+94 IEAREITLRI

-120 YFLDANLQEN
+120 YFLDTNLAEN
-130 AEYDRSLTSFLYG
+130 AEYDRTLTSFLYG

-156 GIGGVR
+156 GIGGLR

-172 AKYHMNEGHASLL
+172 EKYHMNEGHASLL
-185 ALELLERTKK
+185 AMELLERTKK
-195 DEEKDI
+195 DIETDI

-206 LELVRNK
+206 LESVRNK

-224 GHDRFPLDLVK
+224 GHDRFPLDFVK
-235 KALPSDLP
+235 RALRSDLP

-248 IFIRNNEMNMTLIAL
+248 IFIRGNEMNMTLIAL

-299 SWASSAFKK
+299 TWVSPVFKK

-324 RYALSIPKEEIFQA
+324 RYALSISKEEIFQA
-338 HREAKKEL
+338 HLEAKKEL
-346 IDYVNKRAGIDMVYD
+346 IDYVNARTGIDMD
-361 AFTIGFARRATSYKR
+361 CDTFTIGFARRATAYKR

-386 IVEINDKAGRMQIVY
+386 LVEINDKAGRMQIIY

-411 GKEQIKKIFSK
+411 GKELIKKIFSK
-422 IKELRLQIKI
+422 MKELNPKIKI
-432 AYLENYDMTQGKLIT
+432 AYLENYNMTQGKLIT
-447 SGVDLW
+447 AGVDLW
-453 LNNPLPPQEA
+453 LNTPLPPQEA

-477 NLSVLDG
+477 NLSILDG

-498 IGTSTPLSTDGERS
+498 IGSS
-512 RTIGSTQKH
+512 QKQ
-521 NTDSTQDAQDLYQKL
+521 NTDSAQDARDLYQKL
-536 ENVIIPMFYK
+536 ENIIIPMFYK
-546 EKDKWLEVMR
+546 DKDKWLEVMR